1 MFTCNMY
8 FAWILRYTHID
19 GQIRTASLYD
29 PDAIFNLEKN
39 AIFTLE
45 ERNIRPRAGRNIQ
58 PKEQPKEQHNIQP
71 KEEGCMPITV
81 LAVCS

>member
-1 MFTCNMY
+1 MY

-45 ERNIRPRAGRNIQ
+45 ERNIQPREDRNIQ
-58 PKEQPKEQHNIQP
+58 PREDRYIQPREDRNIQP